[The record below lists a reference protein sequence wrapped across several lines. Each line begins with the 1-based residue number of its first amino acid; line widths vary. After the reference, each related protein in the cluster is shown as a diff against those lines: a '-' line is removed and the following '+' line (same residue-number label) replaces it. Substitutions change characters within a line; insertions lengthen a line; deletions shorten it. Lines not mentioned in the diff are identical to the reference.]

1 MQQILILILVA
12 LLGIGALVV
21 LGIALFPP
29 TTAATQAANSNPQP
43 VTQATVP
50 GSIPLSS
57 PQAQA
62 TAVLAQIPAG
72 CAQGKTSYS
81 QGNVIQVIDSRT
93 LAVQSGDA
101 TLRVSYAGIDVPAE
115 GAAADAAVQKA
126 RELLEGRQV
135 LLVKDTSE
143 QDTSGRLV
151 RYIFSGETLVN
162 AELVR
167 QGLASVQP
175 ASPDQSCTAV
185 FQQAEQQAR
194 AQHLGIWKPTPVP
207 TATFIPFV
215 TLDAS
220 HDAPCDCSARPTC
233 EDFSTHAKAQACYN
247 ACNDY
252 NSKLDDNHDGIA
264 CPDLP

>member
-1 MQQILILILVA
+1 MQQTLILILVA
-12 LLGIGALVV
+12 LLGITALVL
-21 LGIALFPP
+21 LGIALFSPP
-29 TTAATQAANSNPQP
+29 PAAANPTAQP

-50 GSIPLSS
+50 GSLSS
-57 PQAQA
+57 PAPQALTTA
-62 TAVLAQIPAG
+62 TLIQIPAG

-81 QGNVIQVIDSRT
+81 QGSVVQVIDSQT
-93 LAVQSGDA
+93 LAVQSGET
-101 TLRVSYAGIDVPAE
+101 TLRVSYAGIDVPAK
-115 GAAADAAVQKA
+115 GTAADAAVQKA
-126 RELLEGRQV
+126 RDLLEGRQV

-143 QDTSGRLV
+143 QDAAGRLV
-151 RYIFSGETLVN
+151 RYVFSGETLVN

-175 ASPDQSCTAV
+175 GSPDQSCVAV

-194 AQHLGIWKPTPVP
+194 AQRLGIWKPTPVP

-215 TLDAS
+215 TLDPS
-220 HDAPCDCSARPTC
+220 HDAPCDCLARPTC
-233 EDFSTHAKAQACYN
+233 EEFSTHAKAQACYN

-252 NSKLDDNHDGIA
+252 NSKLDDNRDGIA